1 MEAYSQELDT
11 LLQQYLIGSKR
22 AEDYFVGTFTAI
34 WAAFAFSTML
44 ISFYTTKLWT

>member
-34 WAAFAFSTML
+34 
-44 ISFYTTKLWT
+44 